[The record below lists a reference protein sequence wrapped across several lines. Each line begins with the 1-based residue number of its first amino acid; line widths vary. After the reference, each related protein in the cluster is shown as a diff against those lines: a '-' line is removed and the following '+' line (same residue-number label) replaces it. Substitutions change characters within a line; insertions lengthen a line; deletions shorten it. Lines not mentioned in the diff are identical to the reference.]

1 MGRFILGLPIAA
13 VITVALFLLMRFFI
27 SGDVKIGEKQDAVRF
42 DINPKVQELEVRQR
56 EVKPERTKDVKPPPP
71 PPAIEKQKAVQPK
84 EGIASIS
91 GSIPDFEPPT
101 LNRGNINFQVSDRD
115 AQPLVR
121 IEPIYPPRA
130 AEQGREGTCEGHFDV
145 SADGKPYHISVTCSS
160 SMFVRAATRAIQKW
174 KYNPKIVDG
183 KAVARRG
190 VVTPFKFQLEK

>member
-1 MGRFILGLPIAA
+1 MRRFIAGLPIAA
-13 VITVALFLLMRFFI
+13 IITIALFLLMRFFI
-27 SGDVKIGEKQDAVRF
+27 TGDFKLEKKRDVVRL

-91 GSIPDFEPPT
+91 GSIPDFEPPS

-130 AEQGREGTCEGHFDV
+130 AEQGREGTCTGYFDV
-145 SADGKPYHISVTCSS
+145 SADGKPYNIKVTCSS
-160 SMFVRAATRAIQKW
+160 SMFVRAATRAIEKW

-190 VVTPFKFQLEK
+190 VQTPFKFQLEN

>member
-1 MGRFILGLPIAA
+1 MRRFIAGLPIAA
-13 VITVALFLLMRFFI
+13 IITIGLFLLMRFFI
-27 SGDVKIGEKQDAVRF
+27 TGDFKLEKKREIVRL

-91 GSIPDFEPPT
+91 GSIPDFEPPK

-130 AEQGREGTCEGHFDV
+130 AEQGREGTCTGYFDV
-145 SADGKPYHISVTCSS
+145 SAEGKPYNIKVVCSS
-160 SMFVRAATRAIQKW
+160 SLFVRAATRAIEKW

-190 VVTPFKFQLEK
+190 VQTPFKFQLEK

>member
-1 MGRFILGLPIAA
+1 MPRFILSLPIAA
-13 VITVALFLLMRFFI
+13 VITILLFLLMRFFI
-27 SGDVKIGEKQDAVRF
+27 SGDFKLADKEESVRF

-56 EVKPERTKDVKPPPP
+56 DVKPERTKDVKPPPP
-71 PPAIEKQKAVQPK
+71 PPAIEKQKAVQPN
-84 EGIASIS
+84 EGIASVS
-91 GSIPDFEPPT
+91 GSIPDFEPPS

-130 AEQGREGTCEGHFDV
+130 AEQGREGTCEGQFDV
-145 SADGKPYHISVTCSS
+145 SATGKPYNVRVTCSS
-160 SMFVRAATRAIQKW
+160 SMFVRAATRAIEKW

-190 VVTPFKFQLEK
+190 VVTPFKFQLAD

>member
-1 MGRFILGLPIAA
+1 MRFIIGLPIAA
-13 VITVALFLLMRFFI
+13 IITIGLFLLMRFLI
-27 SGDVKIGEKQDAVRF
+27 SGDIELGEKADSVRF

-56 EVKPERTKDVKPPPP
+56 EAKPERSKDVKPPPP
-71 PPAIEKQKAVQPK
+71 PPAIEKQKAVQPN
-84 EGIASIS
+84 EGIASVT
-91 GSIPDFEPPT
+91 GSIPDFEPPN

-130 AEQGREGTCEGHFDV
+130 QEAGREGTCKATFDV
-145 SADGKPYHISVTCSS
+145 SADGKPYNVAVTCTS
-160 SMFVRAATRAIQKW
+160 SMFTRAATRAVEKW

-190 VVTPFKFQLEK
+190 VITDFTFQFSD